1 MRVLL
6 LSILT
11 LILSFSI
18 SRTTCDPILN
28 DFVHCLANHSQYST
42 SPIPEA
48 IFTYQNN
55 SFQSALLAY
64 IRNRR
69 YSTPT
74 TPKPLA
80 IVAAKHESH
89 VQSTVIC
96 ARQHGFQ
103 IRTRSG
109 GHDFEGLSYVSSIT
123 PFVMLDMSNLRSVDI
138 NLTDESA
145 WVESGATLGEL
156 YFNIGNKSNVHGFPA
171 GVCHTVGI
179 GGHLSGGGYG
189 PLMRKYGLTVDN
201 VVDAKLVDVN
211 GMIIDRKLM
220 GEDHFWAIRGGGGA
234 SFGVILAWKIKLVHV
249 PARVTVFNVKRNLEQ
264 GAMDIVYR
272 WQSVAPQ
279 LPKRIFVR
287 AMLQVQKNSTSGKL
301 AIEVSFIC
309 HYLGGSKKLLS
320 LINHRFPE
328 LDLQKNDCSEMS
340 WVESTVFWGNH
351 PVGTP
356 IGVLLDRPMGPPDF
370 FKSKSDYVK
379 EPIPKHGIESILD
392 LMLKS
397 GLDKLYMEWNPYGG
411 RMSEISESET
421 PFPHRDGN
429 LFLIQYLGYWKE
441 DKVETARRYLDL
453 ISKMYQEM
461 TPFVSKNPREA
472 FLNYRDLD
480 LGANTGNSQTK
491 VETARVY
498 GSMYFKDNFDRVVR
512 VKTEVDPHNFF
523 KNEQSIPPLSRG

>member
-6 LSILT
+6 LI
-11 LILSFSI
+11 ILSFFCFLVSC
-18 SRTTCDPILN
+18 TTSDPILN
-28 DFVHCLANHSQYST
+28 DLLRCLTNHSRYST
-42 SPIPEA
+42 YPISEA
-48 IFTYQNN
+48 IITYQNT

-74 TPKPLA
+74 TPKPLV

-96 ARQHGFQ
+96 AQQHGYQ

-109 GHDFEGLSYVSSIT
+109 GHDFEGLSYVSSAT
-123 PFVMLDMSNLRSVDI
+123 LFVMLDMSNLRSIDI
-138 NLTDESA
+138 NVTDGSTG

-156 YFNIGNKSNVHGFPA
+156 YFNIGNKSNIHGFPA
-171 GVCHTVGI
+171 GVCPTVGI

-201 VVDAKLVDVN
+201 ILDAKLVNVN
-211 GMIIDRKLM
+211 GTILDRKSM
-220 GEDHFWAIRGGGGA
+220 GEDLFWAIRGGGGA
-234 SFGVILAWKIKLVHV
+234 SFGVVVSWKIKLVPV
-249 PARVTVFNVKRNLEQ
+249 PTKVTVFNVLRTLEQ
-264 GAMDIVYR
+264 GAIDIVYR
-272 WQSVAPQ
+272 WQYVAPK
-279 LPKRIFVR
+279 LPKEIFIR

-301 AIEVSFIC
+301 AMEVSFIC
-309 HYLGGSKKLLS
+309 HYLGDSEKLLS
-320 LINHRFPE
+320 LMNQNFPE
-328 LDLQKNDCSEMS
+328 LGLQQNDCFEMS

-351 PVGTP
+351 PIGTP
-356 IGVLLDRPMGPPDF
+356 IAVLLDRPMGPPDF

-392 LMLKS
+392 LMLKT

-421 PFPHRDGN
+421 PFPHRAGN

-441 DKVETARRYLDL
+441 DKAETARGYLDL

-461 TPFVSKNPREA
+461 TPFVSKTPREA

-480 LGANTGNSQTK
+480 LGASKGNQTK

-498 GSMYFKDNFDRVVR
+498 GSMYFKENFDRLVR
-512 VKTEVDPHNFF
+512 VKTAVDPQNFF
-523 KNEQSIPPLSRG
+523 KNEQSIPPL